1 MKIGTFRTSETV
13 KEETPEGTFTYTY
26 TKKIIITEETFYGTP
41 EFYQTERT
49 YRNGQIIFSANYPAN
64 TDYAR
69 QRRQGIVS

>member
-1 MKIGTFRTSETV
+1 MQIGKFETSQTITEN
-13 KEETPEGTFTYTY
+13 TPQGPFPYTY
-26 TKKIIITEETFYGTP
+26 KKQIIITEETFYGTP